1 MKTERITLK
10 GIPALLIGEPSRKVY
25 LYVHGKMGSKEE
37 ALAFAEQACPAGYQV
52 LAIDLPEHGERKNGP
67 ERLLPWV
74 VIPELQF
81 MDQYARVH
89 WRQVSLRATSIG
101 AWFSMLALQEKALR
115 RALFVS
121 PIVDMEDLIGRMMQ
135 QANVTEEQLQAAGE
149 IPTDFGETLSWSYLC
164 WVREHPLRWRIPT
177 QVLYG
182 EADELT
188 SYAVLDRFK
197 RATGA
202 QLTLLADGGNTGSTP
217 RRSWPCCRPGKVRI
231 SEAQQTEIPADG
243 FDDVSGDFLCFY
255 ERIVKTAVIFRPLPR
270 CCARRWSKP

>member
-10 GIPALLIGEPSRKVY
+10 GIPALLIGEPSHKVY

-74 VIPELQF
+74 VVPELQF

-135 QANVTEEQLQAAGE
+135 QANVTEEQLKAAGE
-149 IPTDFGETLSWSYLC
+149 IPTTFGETLSWPYLC
-164 WVREHPLRWRIPT
+164 WVREHPLNWHGRT

-182 EADELT
+182 DQDALT
-188 SYAVLDRFK
+188 SRTMIERFRQESGAHLTIMEGGEHWFHTETQLAVLQ
-197 RATGA
+197 AWEGA
-202 QLTLLADGGNTGSTP
+202 HL
-217 RRSWPCCRPGKVRI
+217 
-231 SEAQQTEIPADG
+231 
-243 FDDVSGDFLCFY
+243 
-255 ERIVKTAVIFRPLPR
+255 
-270 CCARRWSKP
+270 

>member
-74 VIPELQF
+74 VVPELQF
-81 MDQYARVH
+81 VYQYARVH

-135 QANVTEEQLQAAGE
+135 QANVTEEQLKAAGE
-149 IPTDFGETLSWSYLC
+149 IPTDFGETLSWPYLC

-202 QLTLLADGGNTGSTP
+202 QLTLLADGEH
-217 RRSWPCCRPGKVRI
+217 WFH
-231 SEAQQTEIPADG
+231 TETQ
-243 FDDVSGDFLCFY
+243 L
-255 ERIVKTAVIFRPLPR
+255 AVLQ
-270 CCARRWSKP
+270 AWEGAHL

>member
-74 VIPELQF
+74 VVPELQF

-121 PIVDMEDLIGRMMQ
+121 RIVDMEDLIGRMMQ
-135 QANVTEEQLQAAGE
+135 QADVTEAQLKAAGE
-149 IPTDFGETLSWSYLC
+149 IPTDFGETLSWPYLC
-164 WVREHPLRWRIPT
+164 WVREHPLHWKVPT
-177 QVLYG
+177 QVLY
-182 EADELT
+182 ADTDPLT
-188 SYAVLDRFK
+188 GHTAMERF
-197 RATGA
+197 RQQTGA
-202 QLTLLADGGNTGSTP
+202 HLTILEGGEHWFHTETQLAALQ
-217 RRSWPCCRPGKVRI
+217 SWESCH
-231 SEAQQTEIPADG
+231 
-243 FDDVSGDFLCFY
+243 L
-255 ERIVKTAVIFRPLPR
+255 
-270 CCARRWSKP
+270 

>member
-1 MKTERITLK
+1 MKTQKLEIS
-10 GIPALLIGEPSRKVY
+10 GIPALLYGEESRKVY

-74 VIPELQF
+74 VVPELQF

-135 QANVTEEQLQAAGE
+135 QANVTEEQLKAAGE
-149 IPTDFGETLSWSYLC
+149 IPTDFGETLSWPYLC
-164 WVREHPLRWRIPT
+164 WVREHPLHWKVPT
-177 QVLYG
+177 QVLY
-182 EADELT
+182 ADTDPLT
-188 SYAVLDRFK
+188 GHTAMEQFRQQ
-197 RATGA
+197 TGA
-202 QLTLLADGGNTGSTP
+202 HLTILEGGEHWFHTETQLAALQ
-217 RRSWPCCRPGKVRI
+217 SWEEHNC
-231 SEAQQTEIPADG
+231 
-243 FDDVSGDFLCFY
+243 
-255 ERIVKTAVIFRPLPR
+255 
-270 CCARRWSKP
+270 

>member
-1 MKTERITLK
+1 MKTQKLEIS
-10 GIPALLIGEPSRKVY
+10 GIPALLYGEESRKVY

-74 VIPELQF
+74 VVPELQF
-81 MDQYARVH
+81 IDQYARVH

-135 QANVTEEQLQAAGE
+135 QANVTEEQLKAAGE
-149 IPTDFGETLSWSYLC
+149 IPTTYRETLSWPYLSR
-164 WVREHPLRWRIPT
+164 VRVHPRRWLTPT
-177 QVLYG
+177 QGLCG
-182 EADELT
+182 DADELT

-202 QLTLLADGGNTGSTP
+202 QLPLLADGEL
-217 RRSWPCCRPGKVRI
+217 WFH
-231 SEAQQTEIPADG
+231 TETQ
-243 FDDVSGDFLCFY
+243 L
-255 ERIVKTAVIFRPLPR
+255 AVLQVWEG
-270 CCARRWSKP
+270 AHL

>member
-10 GIPALLIGEPSRKVY
+10 GIPALLIGEPSHKVY

-74 VIPELQF
+74 VVPELQF

-135 QANVTEEQLQAAGE
+135 QANVTEEQLKAAGE
-149 IPTDFGETLSWSYLC
+149 IPTTFGETLSWPYLC
-164 WVREHPLRWRIPT
+164 CCL
-177 QVLYG
+177 LY
-182 EADELT
+182 T
-188 SYAVLDRFK
+188 SPSPRD
-197 RATGA
+197 G
-202 QLTLLADGGNTGSTP
+202 LLSRMPSSA
-217 RRSWPCCRPGKVRI
+217 
-231 SEAQQTEIPADG
+231 
-243 FDDVSGDFLCFY
+243 
-255 ERIVKTAVIFRPLPR
+255 
-270 CCARRWSKP
+270 

>member
-1 MKTERITLK
+1 MKTQKLEIG
-10 GIPALLIGEPSRKVY
+10 GIPALLYGEESRKVY
-25 LYVHGKMGSKEE
+25 LYVHGKMGCKEE
-37 ALAFAEQACPAGYQV
+37 ALPFAELACPAGYQV

-74 VIPELQF
+74 VVPELQF

-135 QANVTEEQLQAAGE
+135 QASVTEEQLKEAGE
-149 IPTDFGETLSWSYLC
+149 IPTTFGETLSWPYLC
-164 WVREHPLRWRIPT
+164 WVREHPLRWRTPT

-202 QLTLLADGGNTGSTP
+202 QLTLLADGEH
-217 RRSWPCCRPGKVRI
+217 WFH
-231 SEAQQTEIPADG
+231 TETQ
-243 FDDVSGDFLCFY
+243 L
-255 ERIVKTAVIFRPLPR
+255 AVLQVWEG
-270 CCARRWSKP
+270 AHL